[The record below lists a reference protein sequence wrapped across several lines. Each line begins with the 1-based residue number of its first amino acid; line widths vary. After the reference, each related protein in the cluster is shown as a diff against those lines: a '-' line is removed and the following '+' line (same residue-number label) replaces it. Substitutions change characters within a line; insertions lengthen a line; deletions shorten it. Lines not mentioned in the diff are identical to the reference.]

1 MLKVKLLARGK
12 ALTPYV
18 AMVHTNGAR
27 QKAFRTQYGIPVGR
41 CVRSNV
47 HAGMTQQAIRQA
59 VRSCAK
65 GGDVRQRTAS
75 G

>member
-18 AMVHTNGAR
+18 AAVHTNGAS
-27 QKAFRTQYGIPVGR
+27 QKLFKERYGIPVGN

-47 HAGMTQQAIRQA
+47 HKGMTQKAIREA
-59 VRSCAK
+59 VKNCAK
-65 GGDVRQRTAS
+65 R
-75 G
+75 

>member
-18 AMVHTNGAR
+18 AAVHTNGASQR
-27 QKAFRTQYGIPVGR
+27 NFRERFGIPVGN

-47 HAGMTQQAIRQA
+47 HQGMTISAIHEA
-59 VRSCAK
+59 VRRCAK
-65 GGDVRQRTAS
+65 GG
-75 G
+75 

>member
-18 AMVHTNGAR
+18 AMVHQNGAQ
-27 QKAFRTQYGIPVGR
+27 QKRFKEQYGIPVGN

-47 HAGMTQQAIRQA
+47 HKGMSIGAIHEA
-59 VRSCAK
+59 VRACARGRK
-65 GGDVRQRTAS
+65 A
-75 G
+75 